1 MKENTKIITEEK
13 PDLEDPIF
21 IEGLTGVG
29 HVGRTAAGYLVDH
42 INATKFGEITSW
54 HFPHWTIVN
63 EDKEL
68 DMLKNELYYWKSEEE
83 GQRDLIIL
91 IGNAQSLDPEG
102 HYEIAEKV
110 IDLIKDLGVEQMIT
124 LGGYGTGEMVE
135 DPSVFGVV
143 NDKELKEEYEDFGVE
158 FDHSIGQVIGASGLL
173 PALGKDE
180 GIEGLCLLGETP
192 GFMLSDPKATEEVL
206 KVLDSIIKID
216 IDYSNLEDKIKEA
229 EKVLKRIQKLK
240 KNAQEGEPSK
250 SSEELGYIG

>member
-1 MKENTKIITEEK
+1 MKENTKIVLEEE
-13 PDLEDPIF
+13 PDLENPVF

-42 INATKFGEITSW
+42 INAKKFGEITSR

-68 DMLKNELYYWKSEEE
+68 DLLKNEIYYWKSEEGE
-83 GQRDLIIL
+83 RDIVIL
-91 IGNAQSLDPEG
+91 IGNAQSLDPQG

-110 IDLIKDLGVEQMIT
+110 IDLMKDLGVKNMIT

-143 NDKELKEEYEDFGVE
+143 NDKEIKEEYKEFGIE
-158 FDHSIGQVIGASGLL
+158 FEHSIGQVIGASGLL
-173 PALGKDE
+173 PALGKE
-180 GIEGLCLLGETP
+180 EAIKGLCLLGETP

-206 KVLDSIIKID
+206 KVLDSILKIN
-216 IDYSNLEDKIKEA
+216 IDYSNLEEKIKEA
-229 EKVLKRIQKLK
+229 EKVLKKIQKLK